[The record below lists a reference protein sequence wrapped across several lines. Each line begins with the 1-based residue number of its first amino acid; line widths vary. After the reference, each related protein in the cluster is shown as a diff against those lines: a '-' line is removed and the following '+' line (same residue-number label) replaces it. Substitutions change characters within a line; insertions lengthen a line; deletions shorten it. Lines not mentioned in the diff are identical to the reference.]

1 MFIIGLD
8 LSINYSSYTIL
19 DTDRNEV
26 SFGSVINDVSIS
38 KKKMD
43 RLSDLSSM
51 TEGLYFDF
59 TSSAGNKTSVHQLD
73 YLNCERMKLLNYI
86 EISKLLCNS
95 INKVT
100 KKSSDVVIGVEGF
113 SYGSNGMAV
122 FDVPMLTGIIR
133 EHSLG
138 SVLGFDVNRMFVF
151 PPSDLKKEFGCK
163 GNADKGV
170 IFKEFI
176 KDPKLDVV
184 KNSQFYDFLLR
195 NKDDKSVSSVNASG
209 KTIVES
215 PFNDIIDSYLSVYK
229 IFKNMSAE

>member
-1 MFIIGLD
+1 MDRMEVRLVWSIRSLRAREQVFLFFKKNFRDDTYFFCFYHYICEKLLYRLMFIIGLD
-8 LSINYSSYTIL
+8 LSINYSSYTVL

-95 INKVT
+95 I
-100 KKSSDVVIGVEGF
+100 
-113 SYGSNGMAV
+113 
-122 FDVPMLTGIIR
+122 IR
-133 EHSLG
+133 
-138 SVLGFDVNRMFVF
+138 RRYR
-151 PPSDLKKEFGCK
+151 C
-163 GNADKGV
+163 
-170 IFKEFI
+170 
-176 KDPKLDVV
+176 
-184 KNSQFYDFLLR
+184 
-195 NKDDKSVSSVNASG
+195 
-209 KTIVES
+209 
-215 PFNDIIDSYLSVYK
+215 
-229 IFKNMSAE
+229 